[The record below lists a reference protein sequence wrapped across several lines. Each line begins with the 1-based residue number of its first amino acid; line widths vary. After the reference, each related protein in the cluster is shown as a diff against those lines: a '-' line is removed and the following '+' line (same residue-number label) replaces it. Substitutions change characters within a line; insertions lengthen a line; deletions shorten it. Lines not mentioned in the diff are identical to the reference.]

1 MQPSC
6 CPWICKPF
14 STLVKNQ
21 DTASGSKLPGSTWG
35 KGTVSTE
42 AGYDTRLPSYSSS
55 AFSREKVP
63 SGEAAT
69 FLTLT
74 TFSFLS
80 QFCQNVPV
88 PSSCMYLFE
97 QRPAKLSCGSL
108 AGQGVFPGEG
118 CIGSDHQSSANI
130 LRRSKRSKP
139 VKRCFPPVGFIPRGS
154 QEANQS
160 LHILRAAAAPAG
172 GAGKHLTCTT
182 RCSCCVLLFH
192 LRPGAHDGEAK
203 PGSAEGAECPLPHP
217 QNC

>member
-35 KGTVSTE
+35 KGTISTE

-88 PSSCMYLFE
+88 PSSCTYLFE

-139 VKRCFPPVGFIPRGS
+139 VKEMFPTCRVYTKREPRSKPKSPYPACCCCSSWRCWKAPNVHHKVQLLCVVVPS
-154 QEANQS
+154 EARS
-160 LHILRAAAAPAG
+160 P
-172 GAGKHLTCTT
+172 
-182 RCSCCVLLFH
+182 
-192 LRPGAHDGEAK
+192 
-203 PGSAEGAECPLPHP
+203 
-217 QNC
+217 